1 MSLLTFTDT
10 VIIDI
15 KEPNKV
21 SREEKINQALIK
33 VTSKSTL
40 FFIINFVVMILCW
53 VYVGSF
59 CIVFKNTQLY
69 VLVNGTISFCGV
81 LILPFFYCLLTAALR
96 MVALN
101 GQNKEKLYKFSQ
113 FFELI

>member
-1 MSLLTFTDT
+1 
-10 VIIDI
+10 
-15 KEPNKV
+15 
-21 SREEKINQALIK
+21 
-33 VTSKSTL
+33 
-40 FFIINFVVMILCW
+40 MILCW